1 MEPRRTSF
9 HCEDGRP
16 RKSLAMK
23 PGQRGSRW
31 GLKRNGPAPKTKD
44 KLLGEIE
51 PSYTQFKF
59 LPNVR
64 DLAGFPGN
72 NHTGVCRPTNLPEFL
87 GPWIVCHPGSITPPS
102 PWHSHVGALFLSP
115 AESSSSMTPRSGKY
129 RWSWKNQGIPEKAL

>member
-1 MEPRRTSF
+1 MEPRRTLF

-31 GLKRNGPAPKTKD
+31 ELRRNGPAPKTKD

-102 PWHSHVGALFLSP
+102 PWHSHVGALFLSL
-115 AESSSSMTPRSGKY
+115 AESSSSMTPRSGIY
-129 RWSWKNQGIPEKAL
+129 RWS